1 MLRQQQKL
9 QREMECAKKMHIKLK
24 VNTFAT
30 LTLELFSGQLHTYF
44 AMAGASSDEVLLRL
58 TLTAQKWARANNMDL
73 SIRPL
78 TLSSLGFQAGFG
90 GGYVELDSQIKAART
105 RVLFEYVTCLVS
117 NAGQIFWWTLE
128 LEFL

>member
-1 MLRQQQKL
+1 M
-9 QREMECAKKMHIKLK
+9 
-24 VNTFAT
+24 
-30 LTLELFSGQLHTYF
+30 YF

-58 TLTAQKWARANNMDL
+58 SLTAQQWARANNMDL

-78 TLSSLGFQAGFG
+78 TLSSLGLQAGFG

-117 NAGQIFWWTLE
+117 NADQFFLWTLE
-128 LEFL
+128 VEFF